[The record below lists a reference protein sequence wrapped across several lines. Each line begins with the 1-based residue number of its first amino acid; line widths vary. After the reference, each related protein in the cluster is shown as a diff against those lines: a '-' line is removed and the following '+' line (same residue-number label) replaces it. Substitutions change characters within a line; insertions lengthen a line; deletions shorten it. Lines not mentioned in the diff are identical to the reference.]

1 VELTTFSV
9 YSCSSLV
16 RVREIL
22 IVLGQVAVG
31 ATLATRTIALYGRS
45 RAVTIGVLGFI
56 FLLACVTCWTLVA
69 GRQGNDTNYIL
80 GAPGCR
86 YFMSQESANHLAIA
100 WEASALFDV
109 SISALTF
116 MRTLKMQKVH
126 CTANSSLVGLLDLIL
141 RDGALYFFVMA
152 LANTANI
159 LSFYL
164 AYSPFKGVY
173 TTPASCIASTLCS
186 RLILNLYDVAP
197 QDGTTYSDSSCDS
210 MKTGILTTH
219 IDLGISLDY
228 GDEEKSTWV

>member
-1 VELTTFSV
+1 MDSKELTSLLFQPFYIQLAAITLYYYDYILTFAAEVSHVWPQPISMNTFLFFCNRYISFFGNIAAVILLFAPLSDSTERSVLYQQSVVNVELTTFSV

-86 YFMSQESANHLAIA
+86 YFMSQESANR
-100 WEASALFDV
+100 
-109 SISALTF
+109 TF
-116 MRTLKMQKVH
+116 HVFRPGG
-126 CTANSSLVGLLDLIL
+126 S
-141 RDGALYFFVMA
+141 
-152 LANTANI
+152 
-159 LSFYL
+159 
-164 AYSPFKGVY
+164 
-173 TTPASCIASTLCS
+173 
-186 RLILNLYDVAP
+186 NL
-197 QDGTTYSDSSCDS
+197 
-210 MKTGILTTH
+210 
-219 IDLGISLDY
+219 
-228 GDEEKSTWV
+228 